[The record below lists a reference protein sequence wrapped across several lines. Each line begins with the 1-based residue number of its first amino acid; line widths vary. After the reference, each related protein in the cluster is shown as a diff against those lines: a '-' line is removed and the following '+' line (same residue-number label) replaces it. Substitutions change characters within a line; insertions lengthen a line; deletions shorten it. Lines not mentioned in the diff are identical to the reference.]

1 MHVGLDARAAA
12 IVMRTVRNIV
22 NTGRTIVCTIHQPSI
37 DIFES
42 FDELLLLKRGG
53 ETIFN
58 GQLGHHSSHLI
69 DYFQV
74 TSHRALACSN
84 PSSAQYSSPLLVCSC
99 CTKSISKAYQAQC
112 KYTWLQNSCASLSSY
127 LYKGVHAMQC
137 SSQLLLWLAVCCA
150 AESSLHALCSWSWL
164 LCMQGV
170 KGAPAIQ
177 EGMNPATWMLEV
189 TTPGMESKLG
199 VSFAQ
204 YYASSDLA
212 K

>member
-1 MHVGLDARAAA
+1 MHAGLDARAAA

-74 TSHRALACSN
+74 NLTRQLHAEIYHHSTVDVNALFAAQRASAQFIGHIASATGSQPASATTSVMVRIQ
-84 PSSAQYSSPLLVCSC
+84 SSATVSFERGLL
-99 CTKSISKAYQAQC
+99 
-112 KYTWLQNSCASLSSY
+112 CAVLPR
-127 LYKGVHAMQC
+127 
-137 SSQLLLWLAVCCA
+137 
-150 AESSLHALCSWSWL
+150 LHGLHSWSWL
-164 LCMQGV
+164 LGVQGV
-170 KGAPAIQ
+170 KGAPAIE

-199 VSFAQ
+199 VSFAE